1 LILIHFTFL
10 TVEDESKGKAHELK
24 SKVVG
29 YYRNNR
35 HRMQYS
41 DYLAKGLPIATG
53 IVESTCKSLI
63 NRRMEGSGMLWSV
76 DGAEA
81 MVKLRGIFLDKLW
94 DDFWVFRAQREKKRI
109 YSACSG
115 VREMESSG
123 RNLGKAA

>member
-1 LILIHFTFL
+1 
-10 TVEDESKGKAHELK
+10 
-24 SKVVG
+24 
-29 YYRNNR
+29 
-35 HRMQYS
+35 MQYS

-94 DDFWVFRAQREKKRI
+94 DDFWIFRAQRERKRI

-115 VREMESSG
+115 VREMGSSV

>member
-1 LILIHFTFL
+1 
-10 TVEDESKGKAHELK
+10 
-24 SKVVG
+24 
-29 YYRNNR
+29 
-35 HRMQYS
+35 
-41 DYLAKGLPIATG
+41 
-53 IVESTCKSLI
+53 
-63 NRRMEGSGMLWSV
+63 MEGSGMLWSV